1 MNKEALIRA
10 ENLREKG
17 LLEEAVEAYEEH
29 LAHSERD
36 IEARRRLAEVLL
48 QLGRKD
54 GAISQYVKVQEVLVS
69 AGDVLGAISA
79 GLKAVRIDPRLEN
92 PLAYV
97 AKVQADDLEAKQR
110 QGPETVPYTTA
121 RPLSE
126 IQLLADLDAIELC
139 AVATKMQ
146 AHDRDEGDIVFK
158 EGDSGESLFF
168 VTRGLVEIVS
178 GSRKLGRL
186 GRGQCFGEFSFLTGQ
201 SRTATVRTLERSE
214 LLELSAT
221 EMNSVV
227 QAHPRL
233 RDVLYKMYRDRAL
246 VNVLSRSPLFEM
258 LGVRDRERIA
268 ANVKL
273 ETFSAG
279 DPVFRAG
286 EEGGALYIIK
296 TGSVEVRARAPSGEE
311 VKLATLG
318 PHQFVGEVSFLTGVP
333 RTATVTPLERSEML
347 KLDEGEL
354 RRLVQDHP
362 SLRGVLEQYHLDR
375 VMSTADT
382 FKSFLRQGRVEGILR

>member
-1 MNKEALIRA
+1 VSKEALIKA
-10 ENLREKG
+10 ENLRQKG
-17 LLEEAVEAYEEH
+17 LLEEAADAYEEY
-29 LAHSERD
+29 LAHAERD
-36 IEARRRLAEVLL
+36 IEARRKLAEVLL

-54 GAISQYVKVQEVLVS
+54 GAISQYVKVQEALVS
-69 AGDVLGAISA
+69 SGDVLGAISA
-79 GLKAVRIDPRLEN
+79 GLKAVRIDPLLDN

-97 AKVQADDLEAKQR
+97 AKVQTDELEAKQR
-110 QGPETVPYTTA
+110 QGPETVPYTPA

-126 IQLLADLDAIELC
+126 IQLLSDLDAIELS

-146 AHDRDEGDIVFK
+146 AHDNEEGDIVFK
-158 EGDSGESLFF
+158 EGDSGDSLFF
-168 VTRGLVEIVS
+168 VARGLVEIVS

-201 SRTATVRTLERSE
+201 SRAATVRTLERSE
-214 LLELSAT
+214 LLELSAS

-268 ANVKL
+268 AKVEL
-273 ETFSAG
+273 ETFTAG
-279 DPVFRAG
+279 VSVFRAG

-296 TGSVEVRARAPSGEE
+296 SGSVEVRARAPSGEE

-333 RTATVTPLERSEML
+333 RTATVTAVEPSELL
-347 KLDEGEL
+347 KLDESEL
-354 RRLVQDHP
+354 GRLVQDYP
-362 SLRGVLEQYHLDR
+362 SLKDVLKQYHLDR

-382 FKSFLRQGRVEGILR
+382 FKSFLRQGHVEGILS

>member
-1 MNKEALIRA
+1 M
-10 ENLREKG
+10 
-17 LLEEAVEAYEEH
+17 LEEAAEVYEEY
-29 LAHSERD
+29 LTQSERD
-36 IEARRRLAEVLL
+36 IEARRRFAEILL
-48 QLGRKD
+48 ELGRRD
-54 GAISQYVKVQEVLVS
+54 GAISQYVKLQEALVS
-69 AGDVLGAISA
+69 SGDVLGAIST
-79 GLKAVRIDPRLEN
+79 GLKAVQIDPNLEN

-97 AKVQADDLEAKQR
+97 AKVQAEQLEAEQR
-110 QGPETVPYTTA
+110 QGTAPCA

-126 IQLLADLDAIELC
+126 IQLLAELDSVELS

-146 AHDRDEGDIVFK
+146 AHEMDEGDIVFK
-158 EGDSGESLFF
+158 EGDSGESLYF
-168 VTRGLVEIVS
+168 VARGLVEVVS
-178 GSRKLGRL
+178 ASRKLGRL

-201 SRTATVRTLERSE
+201 SRAATVRTLERSE
-214 LLELSAT
+214 LLELSAS

-233 RDVLYKMYRDRAL
+233 RDVLYQMYRDRAL
-246 VNVLSRSPLFEM
+246 VNVLARSPLFEM

-273 ETFSAG
+273 ETFTAG
-279 DPVFRAG
+279 VSVFRAG

-296 TGSVEVRARAPSGEE
+296 SGSVEVRARTPAGKE

-333 RTATVTPLERSEML
+333 RTATVTPLEPSELL
-347 KLDEGEL
+347 KLDESEL
-354 RRLVQDHP
+354 RRLDQDHP
-362 SLRGVLEQYHLDR
+362 SLKEVLRQYHLDR

-382 FKSFLRQGRVEGILR
+382 FKSFLRQDRVEGILS